1 MRNRKWKSVRPASLS
16 EAFEL
21 CVEYAGEHRRPIKV
35 LADLMGVEL
44 KTLYRW
50 LADTSMPLNRLRQ
63 FETFCGI
70 AFVSEYLCL
79 AHGDR
84 VVVEIPSGKRA
95 GVAALSEVQVNAASA
110 LALLSQFYQNG
121 QGVEETLSCLT
132 RTLTEFAYHRQN
144 VMKAAQPELALF
156 GEAEQ

>member
-1 MRNRKWKSVRPASLS
+1 MRKRLWKSVRPASLS

-21 CVEYAGEHRRPIKV
+21 CVEYAAEHRRPIKA
-35 LADLMGVEL
+35 LADLMGVDL

-50 LADTSMPLNRLRQ
+50 LADTSMPLNRVRQ
-63 FETFCGI
+63 FETFCGV

-95 GVAALSEVQVNAASA
+95 GVTALSEVQVNAATA
-110 LALLSQFYQNG
+110 MALLSQFYQNG
-121 QGVEETLSCLT
+121 QGVEETLSSLT
-132 RTLTEFAYHRQN
+132 RTLSEFAYHRQN
-144 VMKAAQPELALF
+144 VMKAGQPELALF